1 MPKYL
6 FKVSYTAQGAQGLL
20 RDGGTKRRDAA
31 AAVAKN
37 LGGSV
42 EAFYFAFGDDD
53 AFVIA
58 DLPDHA
64 AAAAL
69 SVTVG
74 ASGAIRGSTTVL
86 LSAEEMDAACQRSV
100 GYRPPGA

>member
-6 FKVSYTAQGAQGLL
+6 FTVSYTAQGAQGLL
-20 RDGGTKRRDAA
+20 KDGGTKRKAA
-31 AAVAKN
+31 AAAAAKS
-37 LGGSV
+37 LGGSI
-42 EAFYFAFGDDD
+42 EALYFAFGETD

-69 SVTVG
+69 SLTVG
-74 ASGAIRGSTTVL
+74 ASGAMHGKTTVL
-86 LSAEEMDAACQRSV
+86 MTPEEIDAACKKTV